1 MARNQNQQWP
11 GATGSLLLAAGS
23 HHIFALSGSLYLA
36 AGSHHWYSGTF
47 HWWLPFINCRE
58 PPGGSLFLAVGSHLS
73 YIFCSSFFIP
83 LSSFFILQSPVS
95 SLLSSLKVL
104 LPLYACAFWV
114 EIILLH
120 FPVCFPM
127 SLFFPNFIKYI
138 TTLFA
143 FKKCWVV
150 FIGHL
155 WASVWLSLSQMAIK
169 RIFKNN
175 ENHTFAIIACYSIMI
190 ILLWSYA
197 LYPCVSWAGNF
208 ELLHSCTDYK
218 GICSLYA
225 ELVGVEKD
233 DSLK

>member
-1 MARNQNQQWP
+1 MAYSFLGQD
-11 GATGSLLLAAGS
+11 TGS
-23 HHIFALSGSLYLA
+23 
-36 AGSHHWYSGTF
+36 
-47 HWWLPFINCRE
+47 HWWLPFISCRE
-58 PPGGSLFLAVGSHLS
+58 PLAPFYQLQGATIFSHLVAPFIWLQGATTDILAHFIGGSLLFTAGSHLVAPFFQLQGATS
-73 YIFCSSFFIP
+73 PTYFVLLSSFFIP

-155 WASVWLSLSQMAIK
+155 
-169 RIFKNN
+169 
-175 ENHTFAIIACYSIMI
+175 
-190 ILLWSYA
+190 
-197 LYPCVSWAGNF
+197 
-208 ELLHSCTDYK
+208 
-218 GICSLYA
+218 
-225 ELVGVEKD
+225 
-233 DSLK
+233 